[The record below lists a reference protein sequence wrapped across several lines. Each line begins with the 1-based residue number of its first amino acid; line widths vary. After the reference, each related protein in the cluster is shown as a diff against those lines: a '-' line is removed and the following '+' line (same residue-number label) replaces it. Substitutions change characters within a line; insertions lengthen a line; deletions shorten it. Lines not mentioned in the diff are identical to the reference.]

1 MTTPAPAPAPAPTPA
16 PAPAPAPATA
26 PPAPSTAP
34 APAPAPASSGEPGPV
49 PYGRFAQK
57 VEQAREAS
65 AEADL
70 LRTQLATAQEQIA
83 SLESKVVRADVRVA
97 TGVDDN
103 AIADVLHR
111 RYQSEIEGAE
121 APPAL
126 ADWWSGIVGDE
137 AKRAALPRGLQA
149 YATPAAAPALAAPPP
164 RPGTRV
170 PGGQAPPP
178 GRQEITR
185 ADLARMTPAEKQA
198 AAQAFFSGGRRY
210 V

>member
-1 MTTPAPAPAPAPTPA
+1 MTTPAPAPAPAPTPS
-16 PAPAPAPATA
+16 PAPTPAPATA
-26 PPAPSTAP
+26 PPAPST
-34 APAPAPASSGEPGPV
+34 APAPASSGEPGPV

-97 TGVDDN
+97 TGVDDD

-121 APPAL
+121 APPKL

-137 AKRAALPRGLQA
+137 AKRTALPRGLQA
-149 YATPAAAPALAAPPP
+149 YATPAAAPPPAPPP
-164 RPGTRV
+164 ARPGTRV

-185 ADLARMTPAEKQA
+185 ADLARMNPAEKQA

>member
-1 MTTPAPAPAPAPTPA
+1 
-16 PAPAPAPATA
+16 
-26 PPAPSTAP
+26 
-34 APAPAPASSGEPGPV
+34 V

-70 LRTQLATAQEQIA
+70 LRTQLATAQEQI
-83 SLESKVVRADVRVA
+83 SKLESKVVRADVRVA
-97 TGVDDN
+97 TGVDDD

-111 RYQSEIEGAE
+111 RYQSEVEGAE
-121 APPAL
+121 APPKL
-126 ADWWSGIVGDE
+126 ADWWQGIVGDE

-149 YATPAAAPALAAPPP
+149 YATPAAAPAPAAAPP

-170 PGGQAPPP
+170 PGAKAPPP
-178 GRQEITR
+178 GRQEFT
-185 ADLARMTPAEKQA
+185 AEDLRKMTPAEQRDA
-198 AAQAFFSGGRRY
+198 ASAFFRSGARRF

>member
-16 PAPAPAPATA
+16 PAPAAAPTAA
-26 PPAPSTAP
+26 PPAPS
-34 APAPAPASSGEPGPV
+34 PAPAPASSGEPGPV

-97 TGVDDN
+97 TGVDDD

-111 RYQSEIEGAE
+111 RYQSEVEGAE

-126 ADWWSGIVGDE
+126 ADWWSGIVSDE

-149 YATPAAAPALAAPPP
+149 YAIPAAAPPPAPPPP

-198 AAQAFFSGGRRY
+198 AAVAFFSGGRRF